1 MGKTVTMTAIIF
13 ACRRHKILMAL
24 ITIFFSLSINAK
36 ELIGQVIKVVDGDTI
51 TILDA
56 NKEQFK
62 IRLSG
67 IDAPEKNQAFGNVS
81 KQSLSEMVAGKEV
94 QVNYNKRGR
103 YGRII
108 GKVLLNNEDVNLM
121 QVKRGL
127 AWHYKQYEREQEVE
141 DKALYA
147 QEEYL
152 AQKNRLGLWNDKNP
166 IPPWQFR
173 KTSIY

>member
-1 MGKTVTMTAIIF
+1 MKALLSVVII
-13 ACRRHKILMAL
+13 L
-24 ITIFFSLSINAK
+24 FSISINAK
-36 ELIGQVIKVVDGDTI
+36 ELMGQVIKVIDGDTI

-81 KQSLSEMVAGKEV
+81 KQSLSEMITGKKV
-94 QVNYNKRGR
+94 KVDFNKRGR

-108 GKVLLNNEDVNLM
+108 GKVLLNNEDVNLA
-121 QVKRGL
+121 QIKRGL
-127 AWHYKQYEREQEVE
+127 AWHYKQYEREQDVE
-141 DKALYA
+141 DRALYA

-152 AQKNRLGLWNDKNP
+152 AQKDKLGLWNDKNP
-166 IPPWQFR
+166 IAPWDFR
-173 KTSIY
+173 KVPQ

>member
-1 MGKTVTMTAIIF
+1 M
-13 ACRRHKILMAL
+13 KILIPL
-24 ITIFFSLSINAK
+24 ITIFFSFSIDAK

-67 IDAPEKNQAFGNVS
+67 IDAPEKKQAFGNVS
-81 KQSLSEMVAGKEV
+81 KQSLSEMIAGKEV
-94 QVNYNKRGR
+94 TIDYNKRGR

-108 GKVLLNNEDVNLM
+108 GKVLLDSKDINLE

-127 AWHYKQYEREQEVE
+127 AWHYKQYEREQEVG
-141 DKALYA
+141 DRALYA

-152 AQKNRLGLWNDKNP
+152 AQKDNLGLWKDKNP
-166 IPPWQFR
+166 IPPWDFR
-173 KTSIY
+173 KIPH

>member
-1 MGKTVTMTAIIF
+1 MQVFGFKVGMQI
-13 ACRRHKILMAL
+13 L
-24 ITIFFSLSINAK
+24 ITLVTIFYSLSINAE
-36 ELIGQVIKVVDGDTI
+36 ELMGQVIKVIDGDTI

-56 NKEQFK
+56 SKEQFK
-62 IRLSG
+62 IRLGG

-94 QVNYNKRGR
+94 KVNYNKRGR

-108 GKVLLNNEDVNLM
+108 GKVLLNKEDVNLM

-141 DKALYA
+141 DRALYA
-147 QEEYL
+147 QGEYL
-152 AQKNRLGLWNDKNP
+152 AQKDRLGLWNDNKP
-166 IPPWQFR
+166 MPPWDFR
-173 KTSIY
+173 KIPH

>member
-1 MGKTVTMTAIIF
+1 M
-13 ACRRHKILMAL
+13 
-24 ITIFFSLSINAK
+24 
-36 ELIGQVIKVVDGDTI
+36 GQVIKVIVGETN

-81 KQSLSEMVAGKEV
+81 KQSLSEMITGKEV
-94 QVNYNKRGR
+94 KVNYNRRGR

-108 GKVLLNNEDVNLM
+108 GKVLLNNEGVNLM

-141 DKALYA
+141 DRALYV
-147 QEEYL
+147 QGEYL
-152 AQKNRLGLWNDKNP
+152 AQKDRLGLWKDKNP
-166 IPPWQFR
+166 IAPWDFR
-173 KTSIY
+173 KMKY

>member
-1 MGKTVTMTAIIF
+1 MEI
-13 ACRRHKILMAL
+13 L
-24 ITIFFSLSINAK
+24 ITLIATLFSLNINAK
-36 ELIGQVIKVVDGDTI
+36 ELIGQVIKVIDGDTI

-67 IDAPEKNQAFGNVS
+67 IDAPEKKQAFGNVS
-81 KQSLSEMVAGKEV
+81 KKSLSEMIAGKEV
-94 QVNYNKRGR
+94 KVDYNKRGR
-103 YGRII
+103 YDRII
-108 GKVLLNNEDVNLM
+108 GKVLLNNVDVNLE

-141 DKALYA
+141 DRALYA

-152 AQKNRLGLWNDKNP
+152 AQKDRLGLWKEKNP
-166 IPPWQFR
+166 IPPWDFR
-173 KTSIY
+173 KTPH

>member
-1 MGKTVTMTAIIF
+1 MKHLLLLPLLF
-13 ACRRHKILMAL
+13 LY
-24 ITIFFSLSINAK
+24 ITSYAEVIT
-36 ELIGQVIKVVDGDTI
+36 GRVIKVIDGDTI

-56 NKEQFK
+56 SKEQFK
-62 IRLSG
+62 IRLGG

-94 QVNYNKRGR
+94 NVVYNKRGR

-141 DKALYA
+141 DRALYA
-147 QEEYL
+147 QGEYL
-152 AQKNRLGLWNDKNP
+152 AQKDRLGLWNDNKP
-166 IPPWQFR
+166 MPPWDFR
-173 KTSIY
+173 KIPH

>member
-1 MGKTVTMTAIIF
+1 M
-13 ACRRHKILMAL
+13 KILIPL
-24 ITIFFSLSINAK
+24 ITIFFSFSIDAK
-36 ELIGQVIKVVDGDTI
+36 ELIVQVIKVVDGDTI

-67 IDAPEKNQAFGNVS
+67 IDAPEKKQAFGNVS
-81 KQSLSEMVAGKEV
+81 KQSLSEMIAGKEV
-94 QVNYNKRGR
+94 TIDYNKRGR

-108 GKVLLNNEDVNLM
+108 GKVLLDSKDINLE

-127 AWHYKQYEREQEVE
+127 AWHYKQYEREQEVG
-141 DKALYA
+141 DRALYA

-152 AQKNRLGLWNDKNP
+152 AQKDNLGLWKDKNP
-166 IPPWQFR
+166 IPPWDFR
-173 KTSIY
+173 KIPH

>member
-1 MGKTVTMTAIIF
+1 M
-13 ACRRHKILMAL
+13 KILL
-24 ITIFFSLSINAK
+24 SIVITLFSLSINAK
-36 ELIGQVIKVVDGDTI
+36 ELMGQVVKVMDGDTI

-56 NKEQFK
+56 NKQQFK

-67 IDAPEKNQAFGNVS
+67 IDAPEKKQDFGNVS
-81 KQSLSEMVAGKEV
+81 KQSLSEIIAGKEV
-94 QVNYNKRGR
+94 KIVYNKRGR

-108 GKVLLNNEDVNLM
+108 GKVLLNNEDVNLL

-141 DKALYA
+141 DRALYA

-152 AQKNRLGLWNDKNP
+152 AQKDRLGLWRDKNP
-166 IPPWQFR
+166 IPPWDFR
-173 KTSIY
+173 KIRH

>member
-1 MGKTVTMTAIIF
+1 M
-13 ACRRHKILMAL
+13 KILITL
-24 ITIFFSLSINAK
+24 ITILFFSCSINAK

-56 NKEQFK
+56 NKEQLK

-81 KQSLSEMVAGKEV
+81 RQSLSEMIAGK
-94 QVNYNKRGR
+94 QVKVDYNKRGR

-127 AWHYKQYEREQEVE
+127 AWHYRQYEREQEV
-141 DKALYA
+141 DDRALYA

-152 AQKNRLGLWNDKNP
+152 AQKARLGLWVDKKP
-166 IPPWQFR
+166 IPPWDFR
-173 KTSIY
+173 RTPH

>member
-1 MGKTVTMTAIIF
+1 M
-13 ACRRHKILMAL
+13 KILIAV
-24 ITIFFSLSINAK
+24 ITILFSFSVNAK
-36 ELIGQVIKVVDGDTI
+36 ELMGQVIKITDGDTI

-81 KQSLSEMVAGKEV
+81 KKALSEILNGKV
-94 QVNYNKRGR
+94 VTVDFNKRDR

-108 GKVLLNNEDVNLM
+108 GKVLLNNEDVNLA

-141 DKALYA
+141 DRALYA

-152 AQKNRLGLWNDKNP
+152 AQKDGRGLWKDKNP
-166 IPPWQFR
+166 IPPWDFR
-173 KTSIY
+173 KLKIDINNDKN

>member
-1 MGKTVTMTAIIF
+1 MKAVLSLVII
-13 ACRRHKILMAL
+13 L
-24 ITIFFSLSINAK
+24 FSISINAK
-36 ELIGQVIKVVDGDTI
+36 ELMGQVIKVIDGDTI

-67 IDAPEKNQAFGNVS
+67 IDAPEKSQAFGNES
-81 KQSLSEMVAGKEV
+81 KQSLSEMIAGKEV
-94 QVNYNKRGR
+94 KVDYNKRGR

-108 GKVLLNNEDVNLM
+108 GKVLLNEDINLA

-141 DKALYA
+141 DRALYA

-152 AQKNRLGLWNDKNP
+152 AQKDKLGLWNDKTP
-166 IPPWQFR
+166 IPPWDFR
-173 KTSIY
+173 KTLH

>member
-1 MGKTVTMTAIIF
+1 M
-13 ACRRHKILMAL
+13 KILL
-24 ITIFFSLSINAK
+24 SIVIILFSLSINAK
-36 ELIGQVIKVVDGDTI
+36 ELMGQVVKVIDGDTI

-56 NKEQFK
+56 NKQQFK

-67 IDAPEKNQAFGNVS
+67 IDAPEKKQDFGNVS
-81 KQSLSEMVAGKEV
+81 KQSLSEMVAGK
-94 QVNYNKRGR
+94 QVKVAYNKRGR

-141 DKALYA
+141 DRALYA

-152 AQKNRLGLWNDKNP
+152 AQKDRLGLWNDKNP
-166 IPPWQFR
+166 MPPWDFR
-173 KTSIY
+173 KIPH

>member
-1 MGKTVTMTAIIF
+1 M
-13 ACRRHKILMAL
+13 KILITL

-56 NKEQFK
+56 NNEQFK

-81 KQSLSEMVAGKEV
+81 KQSLSEMIAGKEV
-94 QVNYNKRGR
+94 KVAYNKRGR

-127 AWHYKQYEREQEVE
+127 AWHYKQYEREQEV
-141 DKALYA
+141 DDRALYA

-152 AQKNRLGLWNDKNP
+152 AQKERIGLWNDNNP
-166 IPPWQFR
+166 IPPWDFR
-173 KTSIY
+173 KIPH

>member
-1 MGKTVTMTAIIF
+1 MT
-13 ACRRHKILMAL
+13 ILIPL
-24 ITIFFSLSINAK
+24 ITIFFSFSINAK
-36 ELIGQVIKVVDGDTI
+36 ELMGQVIRVIDGDTI

-81 KQSLSEMVAGKEV
+81 KQSLSEMIAGKEV
-94 QVNYNKRGR
+94 KVDYNKRGR

-108 GKVLLNNEDVNLM
+108 GKVLLNNEEVNLT

-127 AWHYKQYEREQEVE
+127 AWHYKQYEHEQEVE
-141 DKALYA
+141 DRALYA

-152 AQKNRLGLWNDKNP
+152 AQKNRLGLWNDKKP
-166 IPPWQFR
+166 IPPWEYR
-173 KTSIY
+173 KILRNK